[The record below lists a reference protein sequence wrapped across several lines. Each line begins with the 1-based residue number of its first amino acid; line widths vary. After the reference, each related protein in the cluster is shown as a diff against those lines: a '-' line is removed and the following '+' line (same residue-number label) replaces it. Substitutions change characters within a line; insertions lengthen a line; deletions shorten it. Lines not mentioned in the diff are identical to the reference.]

1 MTFKFGYWRGYADG
15 TNASRELHRG
25 EWERTLACVREELA
39 DVRRDRDQ
47 QMQRADAAADLLL
60 QHLGTRAISLA
71 GQQAENDSMERK
83 VKAVKAVNMLPDMT
97 EDLPYGHPA
106 GTYKDE
112 KEASLFG

>member
-1 MTFKFGYWRGYADG
+1 
-15 TNASRELHRG
+15 
-25 EWERTLACVREELA
+25 
-39 DVRRDRDQ
+39 
-47 QMQRADAAADLLL
+47 
-60 QHLGTRAISLA
+60 
-71 GQQAENDSMERK
+71 MERK